1 MTRILFAMFWMVLM
15 GCSTI
20 NVENPT
26 DKFLAGQKLSKLRSD
41 QLGEISGGV
50 ASINNPGLFWLH
62 NDSGNEPELYLVD
75 DSLKVLFT
83 CSLDV
88 ENRDWEDMAIG
99 PGPVAGRTYIY
110 LGEIGDNL
118 SKYDKKHI
126 FRFEEPVWDRHS
138 RDLDITD
145 VDTISFTLEGKN
157 KDTETLL
164 LDPSSKDIYIIS
176 KRDEPVWVYRLKFP
190 YSADSTLVAAKLFS
204 LPFTQIVSGDI
215 SPDGKKILLKNYEH
229 VYFWENIKGL
239 AVTEALKQKP
249 FEIPYEIEPQGETIM
264 WGRDGSGFYTVSE
277 KNVGKS
283 SYLYLYKQ
291 KEPLQ

>member
-1 MTRILFAMFWMVLM
+1 MMRILFAFWIVMV

-26 DKFLAGQKLSKLRSD
+26 DKFLPGQKLSKLQSD
-41 QLGEISGGV
+41 QLKEVSGGV

-62 NDSGNEPELYLVD
+62 NDSGNDPELYLVD
-75 DSLKVLFT
+75 DSLKVVFT

-99 PGPVAGRTYIY
+99 SGPVEGKTYIY
-110 LGEIGDNL
+110 VGEIGDNL

-126 FRFEEPVWDRHS
+126 FRFEEPVWDGHS
-138 RDLDITD
+138 RDIDIAD

-164 LDPSSKDIYIIS
+164 LDPSSKDLYIIS
-176 KRDEPVWVYRLKFP
+176 KRDEPVWLYRLKFP
-190 YSADSTLVAAKLFS
+190 YPGDSTLVAAKLFS

-215 SPDGKKILLKNYEH
+215 SPDGKKILLKSYEH
-229 VYFWENIKGL
+229 VYFWENIEEMPI
-239 AVTEALKQKP
+239 TEALKQKP
-249 FEIPYEIEPQGETIM
+249 YEVPYEIEPQGETIM
-264 WGRDGSGFYTVSE
+264 WRRDGSGFYTISE